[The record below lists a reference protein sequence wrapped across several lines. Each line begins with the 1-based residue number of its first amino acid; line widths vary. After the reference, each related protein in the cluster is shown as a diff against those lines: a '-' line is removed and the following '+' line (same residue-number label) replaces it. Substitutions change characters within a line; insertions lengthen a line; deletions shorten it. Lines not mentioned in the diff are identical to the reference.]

1 MTEENLKQYIK
12 GQRANT
18 STEDPFKVPEGYFDT
33 LCGRI
38 MAQLPE
44 QQKSVAETQEKKAVR
59 RTLIP
64 RVWRYAAVVA
74 IGAVVC
80 LGVLI
85 PNMSGSS
92 EAERLAESS
101 VVQEIEQAYY
111 DDQYLNDALEYA
123 MVDNNEIAL
132 YLTEY

>member
-12 GQRANT
+12 GQRANK
-18 STEDPFKVPEGYFDT
+18 STEDPFKVPEGYFGT

-44 QQKSVAETQEKKAVR
+44 QQNSVAETQEKKAVR

-64 RVWRYAAVVA
+64 RVWRYAAVIA

-92 EAERLAESS
+92 EAEQLAESS
-101 VVQEIEQAYY
+101 VVQEMEQAYY